1 MTQINTGIVQF
12 DILTGQTDKNIET
25 ALEGVR
31 SLADSGSDLIILP
44 EMFSSS
50 FDYDNLKKH
59 SEATPDIL
67 QQLKETA
74 QAKNVIIAGSMP
86 ESENNNIYNTL
97 YLIDKNGI
105 LAGRYR
111 KVHLFSPTGENDHFQ
126 NGVAP
131 VVCKTSVGN
140 IGLMI
145 CYDLRFPELCRR
157 LTDMDAQIIIISAQW
172 PSPRVEHW
180 DTLIKARAIENQV
193 FIAAAN
199 RCGQSGN
206 LIFPGHSQIIS
217 PWGKELAKA
226 GNDYTLLGETIN
238 LDEIERA
245 RETIPC
251 LQERV
256 PAAYSD
262 DTITSRENK

>member
-1 MTQINTGIVQF
+1 MTQISIGIVQF
-12 DILTGQTDKNIET
+12 DILTGKTEENLGT
-25 ALEGVR
+25 AIDGIR
-31 SLADSGSDLIILP
+31 SLADSGTDLVILP
-44 EMFSSS
+44 EMFSSG

-59 SEATPDIL
+59 SEATPHIL
-67 QQLKETA
+67 QQLKQTA
-74 QAKNVIIAGSMP
+74 QAENVIIAGSMP
-86 ESENNNIYNTL
+86 EIEGNNIYNTL
-97 YLIDKNGI
+97 YLINKNGL
-105 LAGRYR
+105 LAGSYR

-126 NGVAP
+126 NGAEP
-131 VVCKTSVGN
+131 IVCKTSIGN

-180 DTLIKARAIENQV
+180 DALIKARAIENQV

-206 LIFPGHSQIIS
+206 LVFPGHSQIIS

-226 GNDYTLLGETIN
+226 DNNCTLLSSTIN
-238 LDEIERA
+238 LDEISRA

-256 PAAYSD
+256 PSAY
-262 DTITSRENK
+262 